1 MKFSSRQI
9 INTSILLLAL
19 FVLVLAGIAG
29 WQSWQKYKIAK
40 DVSLVNS
47 IADKLID
54 VASIEALE
62 RGFTALAMG
71 RSETPSASLMQRVIK
86 QRTESDKKWKSIIA
100 LTTSLT
106 SEHPHS
112 ILSDKLEKTKIAYS
126 EIVSA
131 RNLIDECLAKR
142 PCKIDAKTWV
152 AISSGFI
159 SKASLLRESIF
170 LPLDTPQHMA
180 ELNVS
185 IKRWLWLIN
194 EYATRE
200 RAILSYYI
208 AANEPIPA
216 EQLDELKSLRGVVD
230 RNLEDLMTIKELRY
244 VDPRISSAIEHLEK
258 IFIEQYEEKRKQ
270 VYKSTISG
278 NYPFDA
284 LDWMK
289 TATPAIDSI
298 KDVSVAVSAVSD
310 ENAANVMKKSRYSLF
325 LHIILITLTL
335 IITFISVRKVRET
348 ARQLFH
354 QKELAEV
361 TLSSI
366 GDAVITT
373 DADARIVYLNPVAER
388 MTGWSVSDAQGL
400 PISDV
405 FNIINGLTHEPIPS
419 PIEACLRENRVVG
432 VTYNTILISRKG
444 IKTYIEDSAAPILD
458 YEGNVRGGVLV
469 FYDVNQSRHANQL
482 LSYHSTHDAL
492 TGLINRHEFERRLA
506 DLIARKANNKEQHA
520 LCYIDLDQLKL
531 INDTY
536 GHTVGDNMIYEIS
549 HILAEKIPETDYLA
563 RIGGNE
569 FGLLLESCPVD
580 RALRIAETLR
590 HTVETTAFEWNK
602 HKLDIHVS
610 IGVVPFQ
617 NSNVTPATLL
627 SQADAACFV
636 AKDLGR
642 NRIQLYQASDMDMA
656 KRHSEMQWVPKITKA
671 LAENRF
677 VLYYQPIVPLQMGG
691 QHGELLIRLIDESG
705 NVISPLNFIPAA
717 ERYDLMPSIDRWVIS
732 TAFKE
737 IGSYL
742 ASANST
748 TEQWSINLSGASLGE
763 DGIEAFI
770 LNQFKLHQV
779 PTQAICFEITE
790 TAAVTNLS
798 EARELIL
805 SLKETGCS
813 FALDDFGSG
822 LSSFMYLKN
831 LPVDYLKI
839 DGSFVR
845 NMVEDSVSYAM
856 VQSINTIGHTMGILT
871 IAEYVENDNILARI
885 KTMGVDYAQG
895 FGLGKPIPF
904 SDYLSNR

>member
-1 MKFSSRQI
+1 LKFSSRQI

-100 LTTSLT
+100 LTTLLT

-208 AANEPIPA
+208 AANKPIPA

-258 IFIEQYEEKRKQ
+258 VFIEQYEEKRKK

-298 KDVSVAVSAVSD
+298 KDVSVAVSAVAD
-310 ENAANVMKKSRYSLF
+310 ENAAKVMKKSRYSLF
-325 LHIILITLTL
+325 LHIVLIALTL

-388 MTGWSVSDAQGL
+388 MTGWSVTDAQGL

-432 VTYNTILISRKG
+432 VTYNTILLSRKG

-458 YEGNVRGGVLV
+458 YEGNVRGGGT
-469 FYDVNQSRHANQL
+469 S
-482 LSYHSTHDAL
+482 
-492 TGLINRHEFERRLA
+492 
-506 DLIARKANNKEQHA
+506 
-520 LCYIDLDQLKL
+520 
-531 INDTY
+531 
-536 GHTVGDNMIYEIS
+536 
-549 HILAEKIPETDYLA
+549 IL
-563 RIGGNE
+563 
-569 FGLLLESCPVD
+569 
-580 RALRIAETLR
+580 
-590 HTVETTAFEWNK
+590 
-602 HKLDIHVS
+602 
-610 IGVVPFQ
+610 
-617 NSNVTPATLL
+617 
-627 SQADAACFV
+627 
-636 AKDLGR
+636 
-642 NRIQLYQASDMDMA
+642 
-656 KRHSEMQWVPKITKA
+656 
-671 LAENRF
+671 
-677 VLYYQPIVPLQMGG
+677 
-691 QHGELLIRLIDESG
+691 
-705 NVISPLNFIPAA
+705 
-717 ERYDLMPSIDRWVIS
+717 
-732 TAFKE
+732 
-737 IGSYL
+737 
-742 ASANST
+742 
-748 TEQWSINLSGASLGE
+748 
-763 DGIEAFI
+763 
-770 LNQFKLHQV
+770 
-779 PTQAICFEITE
+779 
-790 TAAVTNLS
+790 
-798 EARELIL
+798 
-805 SLKETGCS
+805 
-813 FALDDFGSG
+813 
-822 LSSFMYLKN
+822 
-831 LPVDYLKI
+831 
-839 DGSFVR
+839 
-845 NMVEDSVSYAM
+845 
-856 VQSINTIGHTMGILT
+856 
-871 IAEYVENDNILARI
+871 
-885 KTMGVDYAQG
+885 
-895 FGLGKPIPF
+895 
-904 SDYLSNR
+904 

>member
-1 MKFSSRQI
+1 LKFSSRQT
-9 INTSILLLAL
+9 INTSILLLAM

-29 WQSWQKYKIAK
+29 WQSWQKYNIAK

-62 RGFTALAMG
+62 RGVTALAMG
-71 RSETPSASLMQRVIK
+71 RSEAPSEKLMQRVVK
-86 QRTESDKKWKSIIA
+86 QRIESDEKWKSIID

-106 SEHPHS
+106 SAYPHS
-112 ILSDKLEKTKIAYS
+112 IVSDKLDKTKLAYA

-131 RNLIDECLAKR
+131 RRLIDDCLGKR
-142 PCKIDAKTWV
+142 PCKIDAQTWIV
-152 AISSGFI
+152 ISSGFI

-208 AANEPIPA
+208 AANKPVPA

-244 VDPRISSAIEHLEK
+244 VDPRISAAIEHLEDV
-258 IFIEQYEEKRKQ
+258 FVNQYEEKRKQ

-284 LDWMK
+284 LEWMK
-289 TATPAIDSI
+289 TATPAIDSV
-298 KDVSVAVSAVSD
+298 KDLTATVSAVAD
-310 ENAANVMKKSRYSLF
+310 ESAAKVMEKSRYSLF
-325 LHIILITLTL
+325 LHIILILFTL

-348 ARQLFH
+348 SRQLFH

-373 DADARIVYLNPVAER
+373 DEDARIVYLNPVAEQ
-388 MTGWSVSDAQGL
+388 MTGWSVSEAQGL
-400 PISDV
+400 PIAKV
-405 FNIINGLTHEPIPS
+405 FNIINGLTYETIPS
-419 PIEACLRENRVVG
+419 PVEACLRDNRVVG
-432 VTYNTILISRKG
+432 VTYNTILVSRKG
-444 IKTYIEDSAAPILD
+444 IETYIEDSAAPITD
-458 YEGNVRGGVLV
+458 YDGNVRGGVLV

-492 TGLINRHEFERRLA
+492 TGLVNRREFERRLSG
-506 DLIARKANNKEQHA
+506 LIARSANGNEQHA
-520 LCYIDLDQLKL
+520 LLYIDLDQLKL

-536 GHTVGDNMIYEIS
+536 GHALGDKMIYEIG
-549 HILAEKIPETDYLA
+549 HILAEKISEADCLA

-569 FGLLLESCPVD
+569 FGLLIESCTED
-580 RALRIAETLR
+580 MALGVAETLR
-590 HTVETTAFEWNK
+590 QSIETATFEWNK
-602 HKLDIHVS
+602 HKLDIHIS
-610 IGVVPFQ
+610 IGLVPFQ
-617 NSNVTPATLL
+617 NGKVTPATLL
-627 SQADAACFV
+627 SKADAACFV
-636 AKDLGR
+636 AKELGR
-642 NRIQLYQASDMDMA
+642 NRIKLYQSTDMDMA
-656 KRHSEMQWVPKITKA
+656 RRHSEMQWVPKISKA

-677 VLYYQPIVPLQMGG
+677 VLYYQPIVPLQIGE
-691 QHGELLIRLIDESG
+691 QHGELLIRLIDEDG
-705 NVISPLNFIPAA
+705 NVISPADFIPAA
-717 ERYDLMPSIDRWVIS
+717 ERYDLMPSIDRWVIANALKS
-732 TAFKE
+732 
-737 IGSYL
+737 ISNYL
-742 ASANST
+742 ATARSST
-748 TEQWSINLSGASLGE
+748 ERWSINLSGVSLGE
-763 DGIEAFI
+763 DGIKAFI
-770 LNQFKLHQV
+770 LNQFKIHRV
-779 PTQAICFEITE
+779 PAAAICFEITE
-790 TAAVTNLS
+790 TAAVSNLS
-798 EARELIL
+798 DARALIL
-805 SLKETGCS
+805 GLKEVGCT

-845 NMVEDSVSYAM
+845 NILEDSVSYAM
-856 VQSINTIGHTMGILT
+856 VQSINTIGHTMGIRT
-871 IAEYVENDNILARI
+871 VAEYVENDKILASL
-885 KTMGVDYAQG
+885 KKMGVDYAQG
-895 FGLGKPIPF
+895 FELGRPIPF
-904 SDYLSNR
+904 SDYLSNK